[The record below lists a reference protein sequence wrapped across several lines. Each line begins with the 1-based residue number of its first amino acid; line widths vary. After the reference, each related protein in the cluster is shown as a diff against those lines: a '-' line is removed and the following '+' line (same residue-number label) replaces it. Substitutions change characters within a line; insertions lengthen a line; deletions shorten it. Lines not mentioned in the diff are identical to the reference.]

1 MLIYVKYGFPLMLL
15 SILLAS
21 IYVYLRYLFYQG
33 GIRLMLTY
41 QFDPDVIQIQE
52 KTNDKD
58 VEFEI
63 RVVKEEALV
72 HELRQ
77 IRKWFET
84 NDVHTDVLF
93 YGYPDRT
100 FKVIVRHDYYVEF
113 VLELMKHRL
122 LRSVEW
128 KE

>member
-1 MLIYVKYGFPLMLL
+1 
-15 SILLAS
+15 
-21 IYVYLRYLFYQG
+21 
-33 GIRLMLTY
+33 MLTY

-63 RVVKEEALV
+63 RVVNEESLV
-72 HELRQ
+72 QELRG